1 MVKVQ
6 RIGKDGKMHDYWQF
20 TEAEVAKMREE
31 AAKKKQQ
38 QEAQASD
45 DLQETSD

>member
-6 RIGKDGKMHDYWQF
+6 RTGKDGKMHDYWQY
-20 TEAEVAKMREE
+20 TETEVMKMKEE
-31 AAKKKQQ
+31 AAKKKKQ
-38 QEAQASD
+38 QEAQAGD